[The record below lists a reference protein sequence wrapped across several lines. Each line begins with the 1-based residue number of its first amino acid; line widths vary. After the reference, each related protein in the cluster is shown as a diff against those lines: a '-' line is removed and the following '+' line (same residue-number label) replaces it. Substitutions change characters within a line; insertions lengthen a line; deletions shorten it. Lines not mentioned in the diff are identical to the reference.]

1 MRYQHV
7 VSNWTIVTPITAKKQ
22 SKGEGKGE
30 GKGEERGSLCVFEG
44 VVIVGIGSWVYTI
57 VESKSS

>member
-7 VSNWTIVTPITAKKQ
+7 VSKWTIVTPITAK
-22 SKGEGKGE
+22 KGEGKGE